1 MLAVMFRLGLEI
13 GLVVVVVSSCNC
25 QFDFSKSQFD
35 LKRSKDD
42 FFEPVKKVKL

>member
-35 LKRSKDD
+35 LKRSKD
-42 FFEPVKKVKL
+42 EPVKKVKL